1 MDIVIFGLN
10 HKTADLDHRE
20 AVSKKLRTK
29 EARQRFI
36 SGLLSIHSSVA
47 AHSLIKEI
55 TVISTC
61 NRAEFVMIIHESEAE
76 NINPIKL
83 IENYILNYF
92 FGDGAGNDAGL
103 YNMFYTFKNKEA
115 ISHLFAVTSS
125 LDSMIIGEPQILGQV
140 KNAYNEA
147 CDLKTAGPLLNKLFH
162 RSFYCAKKIR
172 TETKIASAPV
182 SVSYAAV
189 EIAKKIF
196 NSIDD
201 KKVLLMGVGE
211 MGKVAAKHFI
221 KHGVTEIFITNR
233 TNDKAAEFAKEIFG
247 YYGKGVIDFAEYYKI
262 LTVADIVLC
271 SMGAENFIIK
281 YDDLL
286 PIIKLRK
293 QKPLFLIDISVPRN
307 IDPEVNKISNVYL
320 FDIDDIGKMV
330 ENNLDVRQK
339 EAGVA
344 SQIVESEAEEFI
356 AWKSSLNA
364 VPIIVALKNRI
375 QNILNEELGKY
386 LNKNSDDIRTLI
398 NSIANKILHD
408 PVKVIKKNALD
419 DNGINLMEAAK
430 TLFNLE
436 QDINE
441 KDETKKD
448 ETTRKNSNRDEKSLK
463 IKLIK

>member
-10 HKTADLDHRE
+10 HKTADLDYRE
-20 AVSKKLRTK
+20 TVSKKLLTK

-36 SGLLSIHSSVA
+36 SGLLLINSSA
-47 AHSLIKEI
+47 GSHSLIKEI
-55 TVISTC
+55 AVISTC
-61 NRAEFVMIIHESEAE
+61 NRAEFVMVIYETEAE
-76 NINPIKL
+76 NINV
-83 IENYILNYF
+83 IENYILNYL
-92 FGDGAGNDAGL
+92 FGDGAQNDAGL
-103 YNMFYTFKNKEA
+103 RNMFYTFKDKEA
-115 ISHLFAVTSS
+115 ISHLFAVASS
-125 LDSMIIGEPQILGQV
+125 LDSMIIGEPQILGQI
-140 KNAYNEA
+140 KDAYNEA

-162 RSFYCAKKIR
+162 KSFYCAKRIR

-196 NSIDD
+196 NSIGD

-233 TNDKAAEFAKEIFG
+233 TKDKAAELAKEIFG
-247 YYGKGVIDFAEYYKI
+247 HYGKGVIDFAEYYKI
-262 LTVADIVLC
+262 LTIADIVLC
-271 SMGAENFIIK
+271 SMGAEDFIIK

-286 PIIKLRK
+286 PIIRLRK
-293 QKPLFLIDISVPRN
+293 QRPLFLIDISVPRN

-330 ENNLDVRQK
+330 EDNLDVRQK

-344 SQIVESEAEEFI
+344 SRIVESEAEEFM

-364 VPIIVALKNRI
+364 VPIIVALRNRI
-375 QNILNEELGKY
+375 QNILNEELSKY
-386 LNKNSDDIRTLI
+386 LNKDSDDMNALI
-398 NSIANKILHD
+398 NSIANKILHE
-408 PVKVIKKNALD
+408 PVRVIKKNSLD

-436 QDINE
+436 PNINE
-441 KDETKKD
+441 KDKTKKD
-448 ETTRKNSNRDEKSLK
+448 KTTRKSNDQDEESLK